1 MAVKESGNIYIPWFY
16 ADEIVSIENNT
27 NIFVF
32 TDEVPSFSDNEIELR
47 PRTYE
52 TIRRALTR
60 AGMGVNEAN
69 ELVSE
74 THGLYIPMKRRIF
87 NGAFLKKPEWIDG
100 LSVKVNACRS
110 VDRC

>member
-1 MAVKESGNIYIPWFY
+1 M
-16 ADEIVSIENNT
+16 
-27 NIFVF
+27 F

-74 THGLYIPMKRRIF
+74 THGLYIPMKEEYLMGHFKETRM
-87 NGAFLKKPEWIDG
+87 D
-100 LSVKVNACRS
+100 
-110 VDRC
+110 